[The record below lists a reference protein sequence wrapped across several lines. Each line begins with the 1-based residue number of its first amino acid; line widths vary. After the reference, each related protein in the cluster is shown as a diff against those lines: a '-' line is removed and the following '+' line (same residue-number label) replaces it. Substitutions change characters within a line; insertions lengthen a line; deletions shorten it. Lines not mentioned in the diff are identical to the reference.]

1 MSKKLVKDGLL
12 LLIAKLVSIVSGTLI
27 AIFVARYYGV
37 NIYGQYT
44 TAIAFSTF
52 ILTFTDLGLDTFM
65 LKECSREKSKLNKY
79 YGNVL
84 LIKLLILIFSS
95 CLLYTS

>member
-44 TAIAFSTF
+44 T
-52 ILTFTDLGLDTFM
+52 
-65 LKECSREKSKLNKY
+65 E
-79 YGNVL
+79 
-84 LIKLLILIFSS
+84 
-95 CLLYTS
+95 